1 MKRIRAKTKNKS
13 KPKRA
18 KAKKASIAKRKR
30 EKRQGVRSLRGK
42 YKHLDLMK
50 GLIDARKEER
60 KSERIHSKAK
70 KTKSRANGRHVVK
83 EAAPIYRVLH
93 QHDLFETEESNGQRL
108 GYSPAYGKPAFT
120 AFRSVTPETNLSS
133 LNLNWR
139 EVDLPEKERTKHVH
153 RLHPY
158 LGKFIPQ
165 LVEIFL
171 RKFRPKAVYDPF
183 AGSGTTL
190 VEAKA
195 LGIDS
200 VGCDVSA
207 FNCLLMKVK
216 TVIYDLRKLEREI
229 RDILERLNKAL
240 TSSLFGEKVSSIET
254 ESDYLKRWFHPNALA
269 ELLLFRELLQEYE
282 YSDALKVILSR
293 SARSARLTTHFDLDF
308 PKRPQTEPYYCYKHA
323 RTCEPTQDALQFLN
337 RYALDTLNRIKEF
350 SRVARPNKTLILHKD
365 ARFADLPKFDLAIT
379 SPPYVG
385 LIDYHEQHRY
395 AYELLGLP
403 FQAEH
408 EIGAA
413 FKGHSAKAKKNY
425 CEEIGEVFTN
435 VRRHLKPRG
444 HVVIVVNDKDDL
456 YDYLAGR
463 TGFVV
468 EGRLKRHVNRRTGRR
483 SGDFFEEVLIWKAND

>member
-1 MKRIRAKTKNKS
+1 M
-13 KPKRA
+13 
-18 KAKKASIAKRKR
+18 
-30 EKRQGVRSLRGK
+30 E
-42 YKHLDLMK
+42 
-50 GLIDARKEER
+50 
-60 KSERIHSKAK
+60 
-70 KTKSRANGRHVVK
+70 
-83 EAAPIYRVLH
+83 
-93 QHDLFETEESNGQRL
+93 
-108 GYSPAYGKPAFT
+108 
-120 AFRSVTPETNLSS
+120 

-139 EVDLPEKERTKHVH
+139 EADLPEKERTKHVH

-171 RKFRPKAVYDPF
+171 RKFQPKVVYDPF

-195 LGIDS
+195 LGIDG

-216 TVIYDLRKLEREI
+216 TDVYDIPKLEREN
-229 RDILERLNKAL
+229 RSILERLNEAL
-240 TSSLFGEKVSSIET
+240 NSSLFGEKMASIET
-254 ESDYLKRWFHPNALA
+254 ESAYLKRWFHPSALA
-269 ELLLFRELLQEYE
+269 ELLLFRELLHEYE
-282 YSDALKVILSR
+282 YSDVFKVILSR

-308 PKRPQTEPYYCYKHA
+308 PKHPQAEPYHCYKHS
-323 RTCEPTQDALQFLN
+323 RTCQPTQDALQFLN
-337 RYALDTLNRIKEF
+337 RYALDTLKRIKEF
-350 SRVARPNKTLILHKD
+350 SSTARPNKTLILHED
-365 ARFADLPKFDLAIT
+365 ARFAHLPKFDLAIT

-403 FQAEH
+403 FKEEH

-413 FKGHSAKAKKNY
+413 AKGHSTKAKKNY
-425 CEEIGEVFTN
+425 CTEIGEVFAN
-435 VRRHLKPRG
+435 VRRHLNPRG

-456 YDYLAGR
+456 YDYVAQQ

-468 EGRLKRHVNRRTGRR
+468 EQRLKRHVNRRTGRR